1 VRFPDTLI
9 GTYPAGGPLPASVS
23 HDVTGPVFEF
33 GDFRLDCGRFELARG
48 GNSLRVERKPMELL
62 ILLVSRQGQLVTRAE
77 IAQRLW
83 SSEVFVDT
91 EHGINTAIRKVRYL
105 LRDDSEEPK
114 FIQTV
119 TGMGYRFVAPTISVG
134 EPATNSPEAPPVEP
148 AALDPGL
155 AAETLAP
162 PSTHEAPKKSHAV
175 QIFVV
180 ARFVALTV
188 AFIVMAIGPRQIAGL
203 LHRDPNPPITSL
215 AVIPLDNLSGDPTQ
229 EYFAD
234 GMTDELITMLAK
246 DSNLRITSR
255 TSVMQYKGARKP
267 LPEIARALNVDAIL
281 EGSISRANGQVHMT
295 LQLLRADTDAHVW
308 AESYDR
314 GANDVAVLPGEAA
327 RAIADRLHSASTRQA
342 QPRYV
347 NPVAHDAYLQG
358 RYLWFANASDASLPY
373 FKKATELQPDYALAW
388 AGLSAYYGGEAMFGG
403 LDPSQALPMEESTA
417 RKCMQLDPSEAE
429 CHLSMAGAYLLS
441 RWNLGEAL
449 NETSRATELD
459 PKNAEAWEL
468 RSRILQALNRYDEAV
483 QAEKTSIELNP
494 SSEWGLMLALWTA
507 RRYDKAL
514 TDVRQ
519 RIVATPNDPTLQLF
533 LASCYRG
540 KGMDKESIQALEK
553 FYRYSEG
560 PSEAVSLH
568 RAFESGGVRA
578 AVEWQINFAKARA
591 TKHYV
596 SPVDLAE
603 LYAQLGDRA
612 NTLAYLDEAY
622 QQHASGL
629 LWIQADSAY
638 DFLHSDQR
646 YRSLIQRMGLPPA
659 Y

>member
-1 VRFPDTLI
+1 
-9 GTYPAGGPLPASVS
+9 
-23 HDVTGPVFEF
+23 VTGPVFEF
-33 GDFRLDCGRFELARG
+33 GNFRLDCGRFELVRG
-48 GNSLRVERKPMELL
+48 ADPLRVERKPMELL

-91 EHGINTAIRKVRYL
+91 EHGINTAIRKLRYL
-105 LRDDSEEPK
+105 LHDDSEEPK

-134 EPATNSPEAPPVEP
+134 EQATAPLEAPAVEP
-148 AALDPGL
+148 ATSDPGL
-155 AAETLAP
+155 EAETPA
-162 PSTHEAPKKSHAV
+162 PSTDEAPKKPLAV

-188 AFIVMAIGPRQIAGL
+188 LFVVMAIGPRQITGL

-215 AVIPLDNLSGDPTQ
+215 AVIPLDNLSGDPSQ

-246 DSNLRITSR
+246 DSTLRITSR

-267 LPEIARALNVDAIL
+267 LPEVARALNVDGIL

-295 LQLLRADTDAHVW
+295 LQLIRADTDAHLW

-314 GANDVAVLPGEAA
+314 STNEVAALPGEAA
-327 RAIADRLHSASTRQA
+327 RAIADRLHSASTLQA

-373 FKKATELQPDYALAW
+373 FKKASELQPDYALAW

-403 LDPSQALPMEESTA
+403 LDPRQALPMEESTA

-429 CHLSMAGAYLLS
+429 CHLSMAGADLLS
-441 RWNLGEAL
+441 GWNLNEAL
-449 NETSRATELD
+449 NETLRATELD

-468 RSRILQALNRYDEAV
+468 RSRILQTLNRYDEAV

-494 SSEWGLMLALWTA
+494 SSEWGLMLAFWTA
-507 RRYDKAL
+507 RRYDEAL

-540 KGMDKESIQALEK
+540 KGMDEESIQALEK
-553 FYRYSEG
+553 FYDLSEG
-560 PSEAVSLH
+560 LSQGAALRH
-568 RAFESGGVRA
+568 AFESGGIKA
-578 AVEWQINFAKARA
+578 AVEWQIKLVKARA
-591 TKHYV
+591 RKHYV

-603 LYAQLGDRA
+603 LYAQLGDREQ
-612 NTLAYLDEAY
+612 TLSLLDEAF

-638 DFLHSDQR
+638 DFLHHDPHWQ
-646 YRSLIQRMGLPPA
+646 SLIQRVGLPLA
-659 Y
+659 D